1 MAKGHSKVYAL
12 KGGWREWDRAEFP
25 VEEKKSEQ
33 PAIVQGCIDCHE
45 DVTPFVVSEW
55 KRSKHSEN
63 MVSCLMC
70 HGVSHSSDKDVDKAA
85 TVKPELCTMCHEAQ
99 GKQFAS
105 GKHALAW
112 KAVKALPAAHWQPM
126 AFLEGLKG
134 CSSCHKIGFKD
145 PEEIRELRKEGEGFG
160 IASCDIC
167 HTRHSFSV
175 EEAKQPQT
183 CQVCHRGF
191 DQPLWEIY
199 SSSKHG
205 IRNTLKRSGTLPET
219 TPAPTC
225 QECHMKGGNHG
236 VRTAWGFLAIRLPP
250 AEDKAWAEAQKTI
263 LQALGML
270 DLKGNPTARHPLI
283 KEIDLARL
291 TKEDWQKE
299 RDKMTKTCCECHPE
313 VFVEGLFDRGD
324 RMVMEADLLLAEAI
338 RLVAD
343 LYEDEILDR
352 PWTYPYP
359 FPDLLAEHDAR
370 TNIEERLYLMF
381 LKHRMSAFQGAF
393 HANPDYAFW
402 YGLSAMKQD
411 LADMKA
417 MDRQLR
423 GKKRKKRR

>member
-1 MAKGHSKVYAL
+1 MAKGHTKVYAL

-25 VEEKKSEQ
+25 IEEKESEQ
-33 PAIVQGCIDCHE
+33 PAIVQGCVDCHTK
-45 DVTPFVVSEW
+45 VTPFVVSEW
-55 KRSKHSEN
+55 KSSKHSTN

-70 HGVSHSSDKDVDKAA
+70 HGVSHMSEKDVEKAA
-85 TVKPELCTMCHEAQ
+85 TVKPELCMMCHETQ
-99 GKQFAS
+99 GKQFAA

-112 KAVKALPAAHWQPM
+112 KAVKALPSAHWQPM
-126 AFLEGLKG
+126 AFMEGLEG
-134 CSSCHKIGFKD
+134 CSSCHKIGFK
-145 PEEIRELRKEGEGFG
+145 EEKEIRELRKEGEGFG

-205 IRNTLKRSGTLPET
+205 IRHSLKRGGTLPET

-225 QECHMKGGNHG
+225 QECHMEGGDHE
-236 VRTAWGFLAIRLPP
+236 VRAAWGFLAIRLPT
-250 AEDKAWAEAQKTI
+250 AGDKAWAEAQTTI

-270 DLKGNPTARHPLI
+270 DPNGKPTERYNLI
-283 KEIDLARL
+283 ESLDLARL
-291 TKEDWQKE
+291 TQEAWQKE
-299 RDKMTKTCCECHPE
+299 RDKMAKTCLECHPS
-313 VFVEGLFDRGD
+313 VFVERLFELGD

-338 RLVAD
+338 RIVAG
-343 LYEDEILDR
+343 LYKDKILDR
-352 PWTYPYP
+352 PWNYPYP

-370 TNIEERLYLMF
+370 TQIEEQLYLLF

-393 HANPDYAFW
+393 HANPDYALW
-402 YGLSAMKQD
+402 YGLSAMKKE
-411 LADMKA
+411 LAEIRA
-417 MDRQLR
+417 MDQQLR
-423 GKKRKKRR
+423 GRGRKRR